1 MNPID
6 ESVIQQCE
14 TTLRD
19 AMLSSDVVV
28 LDRLIADDLLFTNYL
43 GQIMTKQTDL
53 DAHRQGLIAIDNL
66 DLTDQQVRI
75 VGDEVAVVSVQAHIV
90 GKFAGEPTDI
100 RLRFTRIWHKASP
113 NQCQIVAAQATA
125 VA

>member
-6 ESVIQQCE
+6 ESEIQQCE

-19 AMLSSDVVV
+19 AMLSSDIAV
-28 LDRLIADDLLFTNYL
+28 LDRLIADDLLFTNHL
-43 GQIMTKQTDL
+43 GQIMTKQADL

-66 DLTDQQVRI
+66 DLTDQQMRI
-75 VGDEVAVVSVQAHIV
+75 MGEVAIVSVQAHIV

-100 RLRFTRIWHKASP
+100 RLRFTRIWQKVSP

>member
-1 MNPID
+1 MNSID

-19 AMLSSDVVV
+19 AMLSSDVAV
-28 LDRLIADDLLFTNYL
+28 LDRLIADDLLFTNHL
-43 GQIMTKQTDL
+43 GQIMTKQADL
-53 DAHRQGLIAIDNL
+53 DAHRQGLIAIDNI
-66 DLTDQQVRI
+66 DLTDQQMRI
-75 VGDEVAVVSVQAHIV
+75 MGEVAVVSVQAHIV

-100 RLRFTRIWHKASP
+100 RLRFTRIWQKASP